1 MSQPI
6 WLRELALFSLFIW
19 FSDPHSK
26 SVWVTIIPIL
36 LTGKPRYR
44 EVKKPRQ
51 SHSVRSSS
59 LDLNPGG
66 LALVSCSYLFHC
78 LVSRTPLYT

>member
-44 EVKKPRQ
+44 EVKKPK
-51 SHSVRSSS
+51 S
-59 LDLNPGG
+59 LSEKQQPGFEPWWPG
-66 LALVSCSYLFHC
+66 SGVLF
-78 LVSRTPLYT
+78 LLIPLFGV